1 MPAQIIE
8 IFATGY
14 GKDGSPVSGGTVEVY
29 EAGTSTPAAVWYDR
43 AKTDPTAG
51 GVTSFDLD
59 TQGRCIVYG
68 DDLYKFVIKDADG
81 VTVETI
87 DDAEY
92 AVTPATV
99 AAASTTVAGKVELT
113 TNTEAIDGVDTTRAV
128 TAAALTAKLA
138 VATVNSANKVLG
150 IRGYKTYAGYVQS
163 GGTATLP
170 AGWSI
175 NKTGT
180 GVYVITHGLNSVG
193 GAADF
198 SVVFGSQSSP
208 SEIMYSAPPGND
220 FTVNTYTIN
229 TTTPAD
235 KAFAFVLF
243 DLR

>member
-59 TQGRCIVYG
+59 TQGRAIVYG
-68 DDLYKFVIKDADG
+68 DDLYKFVIKDAAA
-81 VTVETI
+81 VAVETI

-92 AVTPATV
+92 AAIPATV
-99 AAASTTVAGKVELT
+99 VAATTSVAGKVELA
-113 TNTEAIDGVDTTRAV
+113 TNTESIDGVDTERAV
-128 TAAALTAKLA
+128 TPAALAAKLA
-138 VATVNSANKVLG
+138 VAAVDSADKVKG
-150 IRGYKTYAGYVQS
+150 VRGYKTYAGYVPS
-163 GGTATLP
+163 AGTSAGLP
-170 AGWSI
+170 AGWSV

-180 GVYVITHGLNSVG
+180 GVYEITHNLNF
-193 GAADF
+193 A
-198 SVVFGSQSSP
+198 
-208 SEIMYSAPPGND
+208 SANERSIQGTPAQLCELDTSTATGNT
-220 FTVNTYTIN
+220 FTVSTYTIN

-235 KAFAFVLF
+235 KAFSFVLH